1 MVKRTIEEINEK
13 IRDGSVHVITA
24 EEMTSLVQ
32 EVGVEEAARQVDVV
46 TTGTFGAMCSSGA
59 FLNFGH
65 SDPPIKMQK
74 VWLND
79 VEAYTGIA
87 AIDAYIGATQI
98 SETKGIEYGG
108 SHVIE
113 DLISGKEVTL
123 KATAYGT
130 DCYPR
135 KYVETSITIN
145 DINQA
150 MMVNPRN
157 GYQNYNS
164 ATNGSGKAIYTYM
177 GTLLPHY
184 GNITYSGA
192 GVLSPLSNDPEYR
205 TIGVG
210 TRIFLGGAPGYII
223 SEGTQHNPGSG
234 FGTLAVTGDL
244 KKMSRDYI
252 RAASIYKYGTS
263 MFVGLGIPI
272 PILNDD
278 MAKFTAVSDADIKTT
293 IYDYSVPR
301 RSKPALREVSYEEL
315 KSGMVDLNGKEV
327 KTSSLSSFYN
337 ARKVA
342 AELKSWIKGGKFFL
356 SSPAEN
362 LTRQSLSKPMK
373 ESQVMPLVKDIMVRN
388 VATIRR
394 GFSVDEAAKKIIQDR
409 FNHLPV
415 VDDGGK
421 LVGIVTAW
429 DVSKAVALSKRDSLE
444 PIMTKNV
451 ITIGP
456 DDPVDLAVRLLER
469 YNISALPVIDG
480 DKKVIGIVTGEGLSK
495 LLARGVQK

>member
-1 MVKRTIEEINEK
+1 MVNRTIEEINQK
-13 IRDGSVHVITA
+13 IKDGSVNVVTA
-24 EEMTSLVQ
+24 EEMTALVR
-32 EVGVEEAARQVDVV
+32 ETGLEEAARQVDVV
-46 TTGTFGAMCSSGA
+46 TTGTFGAMCSSGV

-87 AIDAYIGATQI
+87 AVDAYIGATQL
-98 SETKGIEYGG
+98 SDTRGMDYGG

-113 DLISGKEVTL
+113 DLLCGKEINL

-135 KYVETSITIN
+135 KDIETTITLD

-157 GYQNYNS
+157 GYQSYNA
-164 ATNGSGKAIYTYM
+164 ATNSSPKTIHTYM
-177 GTLLPHY
+177 GTLLPNN
-184 GNITYSGA
+184 GNVTYSGA

-210 TRIFLGGAPGYII
+210 SRIFLGGAPGYII

-234 FGTLAVTGDL
+234 FGTLAVTGNL
-244 KKMSRDYI
+244 KKMSREYI
-252 RAASIYKYGTS
+252 RAASFYRYGTT
-263 MFVGLGIPI
+263 MYVGMGIPI
-272 PILNDD
+272 PILNDEI
-278 MAKFTAVSDADIKTT
+278 ARFTAVSDADIKTT

-301 RSKPALREVSYEEL
+301 RSRPALRDVTYAEL

-337 ARKVA
+337 ARKIA
-342 AELKSWIKGGKFFL
+342 SELKLWIKNGSFFL
-356 SSPAEN
+356 TAPAER
-362 LTRQSLSKPMK
+362 LTTASASRPMK
-373 ESQVMPLVKDIMVRN
+373 QSKELPLVKDVMVRN
-388 VATIRR
+388 VATIAL
-394 GFSVDEAAKKIIQDR
+394 GFSVEDAARKIIQDK

-415 VDDGGK
+415 TDDTGR

-429 DVSKAVALSKRDSLE
+429 DVSKAVALSKVDRLDGV
-444 PIMTKNV
+444 MTRNV
-451 ITIGP
+451 VTVGP
-456 DDPVDLAVRLLER
+456 DDPVDVAARLLEKH
-469 YNISALPVIDG
+469 NISALPVIDRE
-480 DKKVIGIVTGEGLSK
+480 KKVIGIITGEGLSK
-495 LLARGVQK
+495 LIARGA